1 MIRNLKT
8 LQLQYKDKLSRNVFA
23 DITLGSQSLYDVPSK
38 LLTIETKEVLIE
50 IQMSSDDIKRLIARL
65 RESLVWEGCG

>member
-8 LQLQYKDKLSRNVFA
+8 LQIQFKDKLSRNVFA
-23 DITLGSQSLYDVPSK
+23 DITLGSQASYDVPSK

-50 IQMSSDDIKRLIARL
+50 IQMSSDEIKRLIATL
-65 RESLVWEGCG
+65 RESLAWEGCG